1 MVAGRQVLLLKKITH
16 LSSLAE
22 IMTNHLCAVK
32 SGGESKAG
40 IHVLHITWPVGL
52 YCGVRILGGI
62 LSARRVEGLGVG
74 HCLQIV
80 CFCCLLGA
88 SELNNPLQPSQ
99 PDFSLPDEAAS
110 PLQCC
115 ILPSVASL
123 YSNQ

>member
-22 IMTNHLCAVK
+22 IMMNHLCAVK

-74 HCLQIV
+74 HCR
-80 CFCCLLGA
+80 GA
-88 SELNNPLQPSQ
+88 QHRGQ
-99 PDFSLPDEAAS
+99 DAKAS
-110 PLQCC
+110 RCAGA
-115 ILPSVASL
+115 V
-123 YSNQ
+123 